1 MVQWNYSTK
10 KSEEFPKKDAFMFTF
25 QSKTEKTLKKRLKIE
40 GFEAIT
46 EVSDLRFEKFQKMVL
61 EYSN

>member
-46 EVSDLRFEKFQKMVL
+46 EVGDLRFEKF
-61 EYSN
+61 